1 MSSPAPGSNATGGSQ
16 QAGIYSAEEVE
27 RRHRLIR
34 QAAARDGLDAVL
46 VCANEYTGFEGAMFY
61 LSGFRILHRYAYVLL
76 PLDEPPT
83 NVFPGEGR
91 WVGDHSEGWVA
102 DRVFAE
108 TPGKWLA
115 QRIRARGW
123 RRVGV
128 HGMDLVMTVRD
139 YVELPHERLVRWDEG
154 FDLARAV
161 KSAEELA
168 SVRESMRI
176 NEAGVLAVAAAWAPG
191 KTEAELMAVAEQTFV
206 SRGTRR
212 QTMDMV
218 LTGPDGAAYP
228 EMRLPDERRRIR
240 RDDMLIYGLEIAGP
254 GGHWVELSR
263 PICGGRPSPES
274 ERMMEAYREY
284 HELCRQAMHAGAST
298 REVHRAVA
306 APFVR
311 RGWKLGHVTGHSIG
325 MTMIEHP
332 RIGEQVDVT
341 LREDMVCSMHP
352 HVISADERT
361 CLYFQDTWHVR
372 ADGAVPLS
380 DLPVDFIDPV
390 AAPAVPPTA
399 DGARQP
405 GS

>member
-1 MSSPAPGSNATGGSQ
+1 MSSPSADLASPGV
-16 QAGIYSAEEVE
+16 YSAQEVE

-34 QAAARDGLDAVL
+34 EAAARDGLDAVL
-46 VCANEYTGFEGAMFY
+46 VCASEYTGFEGAMFY
-61 LSGFRILHRYAYVLL
+61 VSGFRILHRYAYVLL

-115 QRIRARGW
+115 QRIRERGW

-139 YVELPHERLVRWDEG
+139 YVELPAERLVRWDEG

-168 SVRESMRI
+168 SVRESMAI
-176 NEAGVLAVAAAWAPG
+176 NEAGVLAVAAAWEPG
-191 KTEAELMAVAEQTFV
+191 RTEAELMAVAEQAFV
-206 SRGTRR
+206 SAGTRR

-263 PICGGRPSPES
+263 PMCGGRPSSES
-274 ERMMEAYREY
+274 QRMMEAYREY
-284 HELCRQAMHAGAST
+284 HELCRSAMRAGASS

-306 APFVR
+306 RPFLQH
-311 RGWKLGHVTGHSIG
+311 GWKLGHVTGHSIG

-332 RIGEQVDVT
+332 RIGEQVDVE

-361 CLYFQDTWHVR
+361 CMYFQDTWHVR
-372 ADGAVPLS
+372 ADGAVALS
-380 DLPVDFIDPV
+380 DLPVDFLPLGPDGRCAGGPPQ
-390 AAPAVPPTA
+390 AA
-399 DGARQP
+399 R
-405 GS
+405 